1 MSWSGWQPKEFA
13 TLLFIFRGENVLL
26 IRKKRG
32 LGAGKINA
40 PGGRIEPG
48 ETSLDAAVRE
58 TREEL
63 GIEALSPE
71 LRGELHFQFVDGYS
85 LHCSVFVSEDF
96 LGEPIETPEAVPL
109 WTPLTAIPYEEMW
122 PDDIWWLPR

>member
-1 MSWSGWQPKEFA
+1 M
-13 TLLFIFRGENVLL
+13 
-26 IRKKRG
+26 
-32 LGAGKINA
+32 
-40 PGGRIEPG
+40 
-48 ETSLDAAVRE
+48 RE

-71 LRGELHFQFVDGYS
+71 LRGELHFQFFDGYS

-109 WTPLTAIPYEEMW
+109 WTPLTAIPYEQMW
-122 PDDIWWLPR
+122 PDDIWWLPKIIAGGKVRGFFHFEEEKLLSMK